1 MLSTIWPRRSRMADT
16 LRVDVFPAIQRIAG
30 RSTLTVFPSAPWS
43 GSAAAHSAVFPSRIL
58 AASGPAGPN
67 PTPRQADATLK
78 TSTAKERER
87 RTVRTVFNSRRF
99 NESRGAQPFTV
110 FPSAPGSGLAAV
122 HSAVFPSRILAV
134 SGPVG
139 PNPTPLQ
146 ADSTLKTNMAKERER
161 RTVPTDFNSCDS
173 TNRVALQQAKRAA
186 RRFSIAVRAVELFS
200 LLMHSPAFIV

>member
-1 MLSTIWPRRSRMADT
+1 MADT

-67 PTPRQADATLK
+67 PIPR
-78 TSTAKERER
+78 
-87 RTVRTVFNSRRF
+87 
-99 NESRGAQPFTV
+99 
-110 FPSAPGSGLAAV
+110 
-122 HSAVFPSRILAV
+122 
-134 SGPVG
+134 
-139 PNPTPLQ
+139 Q